1 MAHASSSWRQ
11 PVFITCL
18 VINVAVCTWL
28 AGTWWWGLVWGLALG
43 GVVLFVA
50 RAPEASGATPLAAE
64 TGLAVHA
71 SVVETKLPHLV
82 ADVVP
87 LWNKHVSLAQDQI
100 KTAIDSLAQGFAS
113 LSKRLSADSGAVLDE
128 AGVLK
133 TIQAAEAGLREIIAV
148 LDQTQ
153 AFRNQLITQIGG
165 VASHAD
171 QLQRMAED
179 VANIAKQTN
188 LLALNAAIEAARAG
202 ESGRGFAVVAD
213 EVRKLSTQSGDTGQ
227 RIREMVSTVAQAI
240 HQTLAM
246 SEEFAQQEREIVAR
260 SSATAEGIIGDFN
273 ATAQSLQA
281 SVSSLQAERR
291 EVEADVEAVLVNLQF
306 EDRVHQILDHILQDM
321 ARLAETSRAMVETP
335 EQVAALDVAD
345 WLAHLSSSYT
355 TNEQRV
361 VHHGKAAGATAPAAS
376 GITFF

>member
-1 MAHASSSWRQ
+1 MGKAASFWRH
-11 PVFITCL
+11 PVFIALL
-18 VINVAVCTWL
+18 VINLPASAWL
-28 AGTWWWGLVWGLALG
+28 AGTWWWGVAWAVLLGLAL
-43 GVVLFVA
+43 LIVA
-50 RAPEASGATPLAAE
+50 RRSEAPAEKLVAVEPGAV
-64 TGLAVHA
+64 VHNV
-71 SVVETKLPHLV
+71 VVETKLPHLV

-87 LWNKHVSLAQDQI
+87 LWNKHVSLAQEQI
-100 KTAIDSLAQGFAS
+100 KTAIDALAQGFAS

-133 TIQAAEAGLREIIAV
+133 TIQAAENGLREIIAV

-153 AFRNQLITQIGG
+153 AFRAQLITQIGG
-165 VASHAD
+165 VAAHAD

-227 RIREMVSTVAQAI
+227 RIREMVSTVAESI
-240 HQTLAM
+240 RQTLAM
-246 SEEFAQQEREIVAR
+246 SEDFAHREREIVAR
-260 SSATAEGIIGDFN
+260 SSSTAEQILGDFN
-273 ATAQSLQA
+273 TTAQSLQA
-281 SVSSLQAERR
+281 SVGALQAERR

-335 EQVAALDVAD
+335 EQVATLDVAD

-355 TNEQRV
+355 TQEQRI
-361 VHHGKAAGATAPAAS
+361 VHHGKAAKAAAPAAS